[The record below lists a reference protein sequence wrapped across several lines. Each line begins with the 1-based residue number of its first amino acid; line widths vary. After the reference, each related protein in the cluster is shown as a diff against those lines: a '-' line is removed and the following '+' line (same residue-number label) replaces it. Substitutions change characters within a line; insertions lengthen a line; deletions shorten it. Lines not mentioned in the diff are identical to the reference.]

1 MQFLIWQ
8 EWSFLQVYEKLIS
21 GLYLGEL
28 TRILIVDAIEK
39 GVLKSFPLTV
49 FQTPKV
55 FDTKH
60 ISAIEDDIR
69 ASQGQESDEAPFH
82 HMDQALLDV
91 GLTRTQLDQITDF
104 DKQALRWV

>member
-1 MQFLIWQ
+1 M
-8 EWSFLQVYEKLIS
+8 YEKLIS

-39 GVLKSFPLTV
+39 GVLKSFPLEV

-69 ASQGQESDEAPFH
+69 TSQAQESDETPFH
-82 HMDQALLDV
+82 NMDQALLDV

-104 DKQALRWV
+104 DRQALR